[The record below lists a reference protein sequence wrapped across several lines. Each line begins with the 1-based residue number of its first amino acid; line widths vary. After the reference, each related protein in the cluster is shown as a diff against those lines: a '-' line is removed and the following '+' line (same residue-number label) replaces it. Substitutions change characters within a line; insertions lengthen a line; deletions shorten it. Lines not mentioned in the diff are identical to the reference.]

1 MNYSEKMKEIRN
13 ENNILQKEIAKIL
26 NISVY
31 TYSHY
36 ETKDA
41 IIPIKHLISFCNNFN
56 ITLDYIFNLSNQKEY
71 AYIRNEI
78 NLQLAGLRLK
88 EFRKDKKI
96 TQNKLALELNTT
108 QGVIANY
115 ERGRT
120 LIATPFLY
128 TICKKYNISMDYL
141 LGRSDT
147 PKYLK

>member
-1 MNYSEKMKEIRN
+1 MKIETLKKDN
-13 ENNILQKEIAKIL
+13 KKKIAI
-26 NISVY
+26 
-31 TYSHY
+31 
-36 ETKDA
+36 DA

-115 ERGRT
+115 ERDF
-120 LIATPFLY
+120 FL
-128 TICKKYNISMDYL
+128 
-141 LGRSDT
+141 
-147 PKYLK
+147 